1 MNNNFLNKQSGQ
13 SSDNAV
19 EDIKNRLDIFETV
32 SEHVLLKKSG
42 RNYWGL
48 CPFHKEKTP
57 SFSVNPDKGIFK
69 CFGCGAGGDSISFLM
84 KINNSSFWETIVMLA
99 QKFGIELPEAG
110 VTNANTELKNK
121 ILEIN
126 KHAAVD
132 FNKMLAESS
141 EASEARDYLL
151 KRGITAD
158 IIEKFKLGYAPANI
172 ENISK
177 KYDRDLIQKTGLLSF
192 KNRIMIPIQDDK
204 GNFIAFGA
212 RALSDSQGPKYL
224 NSPDSPVFN
233 KSRSLFAIHQAK
245 DAIRELDSVILME
258 GYFDVI
264 SAHAHGLA
272 NVVATLGTALTE
284 QHIKVIARYS
294 ESRKIYL
301 AFDADEAGVNATNRG
316 AEVIKS
322 AFSGL
327 GEIKHFDESFAD
339 SSARNERTACEIRVI
354 TTNSGK
360 DPDEF
365 LRMQGVEEYRK
376 LIASAPLLVDF
387 QINRLISLNEEAAT
401 PQEKAR
407 LGKEIIPILSEI
419 RNSIIRNEYI
429 KLVAQRL
436 NIDEESLSI
445 EVKKSLQNTPAQ
457 EISLKPAAAI
467 NKESRYILA
476 QKNLLSLYFL
486 NNEKFAPLCINNYIK
501 DVELSDANLHLIKKN
516 IDNIVENFNNS
527 DRLFEELLIK
537 FADNEE
543 AKRILT
549 DLIYSVDD
557 KKYMNFDSMEQYIR
571 DHVAFLRTYPVS
583 EQQERLKAI
592 YHAEN
597 LDDATS
603 TQHQQ
608 KVREL
613 IRERRL

>member
-1 MNNNFLNKQSGQ
+1 MDNSLLNKPKQ

-19 EDIKNRLDIFETV
+19 EEIKNRLDIFETV

-57 SFSVNPDKGIFK
+57 SFSVNPDKSIYK

-84 KINNSSFWETIVMLA
+84 GINNSSFWETIVMLA

-110 VTNANTELKNK
+110 VTSANTELKNK

-126 KHAAVD
+126 KRAAAYY
-132 FNKMLAESS
+132 NKILQEST
-141 EASEARDYLL
+141 EAAEARNYLL
-151 KRGITAD
+151 KRDITAD
-158 IIEKFKLGYAPANI
+158 IIKNFQLGFAPINI
-172 ENISK
+172 ENITK
-177 KYDRDLIQKTGLLSF
+177 KYDRDLLQKTGLLSF

-204 GNFIAFGA
+204 GSFIAFGA

-245 DAIRELDSVILME
+245 EAIKAQDSVILME

-316 AEVIKS
+316 AEVIKA
-322 AFSGL
+322 AFAGI
-327 GEIKHFDESFAD
+327 GEVKHFDESFAD
-339 SSARNERTACEIRVI
+339 STARNERTACEIRVI
-354 TTNSGK
+354 TTKTGK

-365 LRMQGVEEYRK
+365 LREQGVEEYKK
-376 LIASAPLLVDF
+376 LIESAPLLIDF
-387 QINRLISLNEEAAT
+387 QINRLISANENLKT
-401 PQEKAR
+401 PQEKAK
-407 LGKEIIPILSEI
+407 LGKEVIPILSEI
-419 RNSIIRNEYI
+419 RNSIIRNEYV
-429 KLVAQRL
+429 KLVAERL

-445 EVKKSLQNTPAQ
+445 EVKKSLQNVNNR
-457 EISLKPAAAI
+457 EISPKPSTAL
-467 NKESRYILA
+467 NKEDKYILA

-501 DVELSDANLHLIKKN
+501 EVDLTDTNLKLVKQN
-516 IDNIVENFNNS
+516 IDEIVENFNNS
-527 DRLFEELLIK
+527 DKLFKELLIK

-543 AKRILT
+543 AKKVLT

-557 KKYMNFDSMEQYIR
+557 KKDMNFDSMEQYIK
-571 DHVAFLRTYPVS
+571 DHIAFLRTYKVS
-583 EQQERLKAI
+583 EQQNELKAI

-597 LDDATS
+597 LDETSS
-603 TQHQQ
+603 TQYQQ
-608 KVREL
+608 KVKEL